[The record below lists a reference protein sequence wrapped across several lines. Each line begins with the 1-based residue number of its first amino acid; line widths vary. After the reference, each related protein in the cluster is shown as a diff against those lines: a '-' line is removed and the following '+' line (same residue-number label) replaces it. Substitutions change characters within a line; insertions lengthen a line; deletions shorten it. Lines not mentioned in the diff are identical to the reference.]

1 MDGGDAT
8 KCLVMPRLWDNPP
21 LGAGSGQVKA
31 KTNPIRQRFH
41 HSPSHG
47 KSFVVI
53 HEMSRILIGKFRFS
67 EELQCLQSS
76 RSQVGGSNLDSCVE
90 ETFQKTLNLWT
101 GRSQLPPET
110 FKSSSMSRGS

>member
-41 HSPSHG
+41 HSPSDG
-47 KSFVVI
+47 KAAKSFVVI

-67 EELQCLQSS
+67 EELC
-76 RSQVGGSNLDSCVE
+76 R
-90 ETFQKTLNLWT
+90 
-101 GRSQLPPET
+101 P
-110 FKSSSMSRGS
+110 